1 MKAIVRSVPR
11 NAQDSLLDLVVYV
24 GGQSISVRAALA
36 ESDIPTLD
44 DVVVDRNGDA
54 IAYATKPNGHVL
66 QTMGH
71 SPADAVER
79 LGTLAWRS
87 LHA

>member
-1 MKAIVRSVPR
+1 MKALVRSVPR
-11 NAQDSLLDLVVYV
+11 TQQDSLLDLVIHVN
-24 GGQSISVRAALA
+24 GQTLSVRAALV
-36 ESDIPTLD
+36 ENDIPVLD

-66 QTMGH
+66 QSMGH
-71 SPADAVER
+71 NAADAVER

-87 LHA
+87 VHA